1 MSLVIKKGA
10 LMVKKFIIEVQEV
23 WVVSRKYYTSNDSA
37 EDAILAYEDG
47 STIEPFEDYDIL
59 ETRFT
64 GKFEDGYEITDV
76 YPD

>member
-1 MSLVIKKGA
+1 
-10 LMVKKFIIEVQEV
+10 MVKKFIIEVQEV
-23 WVVSRKYYTSNDSA
+23 WVVSIKYYTFNDSA

>member
-1 MSLVIKKGA
+1 
-10 LMVKKFIIEVQEV
+10 MVKKFIIEVQEV
-23 WVVSRKYYTSNDSA
+23 WVVSIKYYTFNDSA
-37 EDAILAYEDG
+37 EDAIEAYEDG

-59 ETRFT
+59 ETRYT

>member
-1 MSLVIKKGA
+1 
-10 LMVKKFIIEVQEV
+10 MVKKFIIEVQEV
-23 WVVSRKYYTSNDSA
+23 WVVSRKYYTLNDSA
-37 EDAILAYEDG
+37 EDAIEAYKDG

-59 ETRFT
+59 ETRYT